1 VGNDLLE
8 LFKNC
13 RLCPR
18 QCGVDRL
25 AGEKGFC
32 GLSAR
37 IRVAHYGP
45 HFGEEPP
52 VSGKKGSGNI
62 FFASCNLRCIFCQNY
77 QISRG
82 EMGDPLT
89 TDELVEIFFGLER
102 RGCHNINLV
111 SPTSYIPSIA
121 GAIRR
126 ARKRGLSVPFVYN
139 SNAYEEVEALAV
151 LDGLIEIYLPD
162 FKYWSDAVAC
172 RLSGVPVDRGYSR
185 HAKAA
190 ILEMSRQVG
199 PFTIHEGLGKKGL
212 LLRHLVLPGTCAGSR
227 HIMRWVRDN
236 LGKGTFMSLM
246 SQYNPLHEAC
256 LYPMINRRIRQEE
269 YDGLIAR
276 ALDLGLVN
284 VFLQDLESAPA
295 YVPDFRKAEPFEGG
309 VAEELRYSRPREP
322 ARGFIRRGGRH
333 GD

>member
-1 VGNDLLE
+1 MRNDLLE
-8 LFKNC
+8 LFRNC

-32 GLSAR
+32 GLPAR

-82 EMGDPLT
+82 EIGDPLT
-89 TDELVEIFFGLER
+89 TNELVEIFFSLEGK
-102 RGCHNINLV
+102 GCHNINLV
-111 SPTSYIPSIA
+111 SPTSYIPFVA
-121 GAIRR
+121 EAIRR
-126 ARKRGLSVPFVYN
+126 AREKGLSVPFVYN

-162 FKYWSDAVAC
+162 FKYWSDTIAC
-172 RLSGVPVDRGYSR
+172 RLSGAPVDRGYSR

-190 ILEMSRQVG
+190 ILEMWRQVG
-199 PFTIHEGLGKKGL
+199 SFTIHEGLAKKGL
-212 LLRHLVLPGTCAGSR
+212 LLRHLVLPGNCAGSR
-227 HIMRWVRDN
+227 HIMRWVREN
-236 LGKGTFMSLM
+236 LGPETFMSLM
-246 SQYNPLHEAC
+246 SQYSPLHKAHR
-256 LYPMINRRIRQEE
+256 YRMINRRIRQEE
-269 YDGLIAR
+269 YDALIGCAVE
-276 ALDLGLVN
+276 LGLEN
-284 VFLQDLESAPA
+284 VFLQGLESAPA
-295 YVPDFRKAEPFEGG
+295 YVPDFRKPEPFEGG
-309 VAEELRYSRPREP
+309 APVE
-322 ARGFIRRGGRH
+322 
-333 GD
+333 